1 MSLAVVLPDG
11 RVAAVTSG
19 YSDTTRK
26 IALDTSNL
34 LMQGSVG
41 KTYVAAVAMQLVS
54 EGKLDIDAPIA
65 RYLAGA
71 TWLDRIANAR
81 TITVRQIMNHTSGIV
96 RYEFKKEVTDRLTA
110 DPWKVWSP
118 EDRLEAL
125 FDDAPPFAPGE
136 GWEYSDTNYII
147 LGMIIEKITGRSYY
161 AELERRILQP
171 LGLRRTVPTDRP
183 EIPGLANGYAGPR
196 NELGGYDASIRA
208 DGRFAMNP
216 QFEWTGGG
224 IASTT
229 SDLARWAKML
239 YEGKAFPSALVERM
253 LESVPAK
260 LGANAR
266 YGLGVIVR
274 PSPLGPTWGH
284 SGFFPGY
291 ATEMVYFPELRMS
304 AAVQVNTSAPYPGG
318 LPLVLQA
325 AVRALNP

>member
-1 MSLAVVLPDG
+1 VTLADG

-19 YSDTTRK
+19 YSDTVRK
-26 IALDTSNL
+26 IALDTSHL

-41 KTYVAAVAMQLVS
+41 KTYVAAVAMQLVA

-65 RYLAGA
+65 RYLADA
-71 TWLDRIANAR
+71 TWLNRIANAR

-110 DPWKVWSP
+110 EPYKVWSP
-118 EDRLEAL
+118 EERLEAL

-147 LGMIIEKITGRSYY
+147 LGMIIEKITGKSYY
-161 AELERRILQP
+161 AELQRRILQP
-171 LGLRRTVPTDRP
+171 LGLRKTVPTDRP
-183 EIPGLANGYAGPR
+183 DIAGLANGYAGPR
-196 NELGGYDASIRA
+196 NELGGYDASLRP

-229 SDLARWAKML
+229 SDLARWSRML
-239 YEGKAFPSALVERM
+239 YEGKAFPATLVPRM
-253 LESVPAK
+253 LESVQSK
-260 LGANAR
+260 LGPNAR

-274 PSPLGPTWGH
+274 PTALGPSWGH

-291 ATEMVYFPELRMS
+291 ATEMMYFPELQMS
-304 AAVQVNTSAPYPGG
+304 AAVQVNTSNPYPGG
-318 LPLVLQA
+318 LPAVLLT
-325 AVRALNP
+325 AVRALRQ